1 MDFQDQDTQQ
11 QGKNPFNANVLK
23 GGQVDPR
30 SKLYQRSVAGREKLD
45 EMLSRLWSDGMDEAD
60 VFMAGVKALTSRD
73 KGYVGAYLDSKN
85 PGRRYQENEAMA
97 ITDQVMKNL
106 GIGSHP
112 GNRLTREKDEEG
124 KAKRKEEA
132 TARGGYGPKQAPGKK
147 AMPVGQQRKEGKRES
162 TGQPVEGSQREGLG
176 QPETGPRSEWQKTLQ
191 DRMEGKATTADVL
204 QEFQKQYQSKL
215 SQSPEAQAKREEKQ
229 KGRRDELRQ
238 RIAEDKR
245 LQDREAVAEGP
256 EPETEGPTR
265 AIEGRIKQDL
275 GNAFKSQYDTFRK
288 GLIDAEK
295 RKSKGAWDPSKEK
308 YIQPEESQL
317 RDLIDLAIEDTQEK
331 HGNIDAESAKSQL
344 RDYLVNTLG
353 VDPYE
358 EEIPAAP
365 EAQAAST
372 KGAAA
377 PEPED
382 EAKPGIPPDQ
392 ITNLFRAKYNQNKKD
407 ALERAK
413 AAARKAGQLAPKTAK
428 LTPDDLEY
436 IAQETADDLGTD
448 LDTATKAINEK
459 FGLNIGGP
467 QQQPEESAAPEAPTA
482 APEPEAPS
490 RREVTSK
497 GGFKAPA
504 QQAGRK
510 GGGGFTPSPKELRAV
525 KEKVAKSTPEQIIKE
540 FKQGTLFPAG
550 LTTETS
556 ATNPLEGGSA
566 ATPEQTPAPEA
577 GGQEPPEAEKAGAA
591 GQQSMF
597 KMGTLQPRSGKGF
610 GSNVAETAQPTG
622 EKATQRSIRGLG
634 PSAGKFNTTR
644 EKKAGDELLTQNL
657 KSYGFT
663 PKQVKEIQKSGLTEQ
678 ERQQIT
684 SRRGKEQE
692 VKESQRKAPEPAE
705 QPGLL
710 TDEGSAKD
718 FTKSGPANKPPTSSQ
733 KTSTAKGKSPLDQVA
748 KAVLSGLERD
758 KAARESAGQF
768 FNRVRDLIQKQAG
781 QGASKSDV
789 DQAAA
794 KAINQQKGRKTRNK
808 TVNSAEYQEFAQS
821 IRSMM
826 R

>member
-23 GGQVDPR
+23 GGKVDPR

-45 EMLSRLWSDGMDEAD
+45 EMLSRLWGDGMDEAD
-60 VFMAGVKALTSRD
+60 VFMAGVRALTSRD

-132 TARGGYGPKQAPGKK
+132 TARGGFGPKQAPGKK
-147 AMPVGQQRKEGKRES
+147 AMPVGQQRKEGKRPG

-229 KGRRDELRQ
+229 RGRQEDLRQ
-238 RIAEDKR
+238 KISEDKR
-245 LQDREAVAEGP
+245 LQDQEAAAVGP
-256 EPETEGPTR
+256 EPETEAPTR

-275 GNAFKSQYDTFRK
+275 GNSFKSQYDTFRK

-295 RKSKGAWDPSKEK
+295 RKSKGAWDPNKEK
-308 YIQPEESQL
+308 YIQPDESQL

-331 HGNIDAESAKSQL
+331 HGSIDAESAKSQL

-358 EEIPAAP
+358 EGETP
-365 EAQAAST
+365 
-372 KGAAA
+372 AA
-377 PEPED
+377 PEPE
-382 EAKPGIPPDQ
+382 ATIPPDQ

-413 AAARKAGQLAPKTAK
+413 AAARKAGQLAPKTAE

-448 LDTATKAINEK
+448 LGTAIEAINEK
-459 FGLNIGGP
+459 FGLNIGGT
-467 QQQPEESAAPEAPTA
+467 QQQPEESAAPAAAGTREPPSAPAETPA
-482 APEPEAPS
+482 APEPEAPPVP
-490 RREVTSK
+490 REVTSK
-497 GGFKAPA
+497 GGFKAPS
-504 QQAGRK
+504 QAARK
-510 GGGGFTPSPKELRAV
+510 GGTGFTPSPKELRAV
-525 KEKVAKSTPEQIIKE
+525 KEKVAKSTPEQVIKE

-566 ATPEQTPAPEA
+566 STPEQAPAPEA
-577 GGQEPPEAEKAGAA
+577 GGQEFEGQGDLLDEGGAA
-591 GQQSMF
+591 KDFTKTGPA
-597 KMGTLQPRSGKGF
+597 PRK
-610 GSNVAETAQPTG
+610 P
-622 EKATQRSIRGLG
+622 TQRSIRGLG
-634 PSAGKFNTTR
+634 PSAGKFDTTR
-644 EKKAGDELLTQNL
+644 TQKAGDELLTQNL

-718 FTKSGPANKPPTSSQ
+718 FTKSGPERKPSPPSGGTQ
-733 KTSTAKGKSPLDQVA
+733 GKQGKSPLDQVA

-808 TVNSAEYQEFAQS
+808 ISNNAEYQEFAQS

>member
-23 GGQVDPR
+23 GGKVDPR

-97 ITDQVMKNL
+97 ITDQVMKNM

-124 KAKRKEEA
+124 KAKRKEENV
-132 TARGGYGPKQAPGKK
+132 ARGGFGPKQAPGKK

-162 TGQPVEGSQREGLG
+162 TGQPVEGSRREGLG

-229 KGRRDELRQ
+229 KGRQEDLRQ
-238 RIAEDKR
+238 KISEDKR
-245 LQDREAVAEGP
+245 LQDQESAAAGP

-265 AIEGRIKQDL
+265 AVEGRIKQDL
-275 GNAFKSQYDTFRK
+275 GNSFKSQYDTFRK
-288 GLIDAEK
+288 GLIDSEK
-295 RKSKGAWDPSKEK
+295 RKSTGAWDPSKEK
-308 YIQPEESQL
+308 YIQPDESQL

-358 EEIPAAP
+358 EETP
-365 EAQAAST
+365 
-372 KGAAA
+372 AA
-377 PEPED
+377 PEPEA
-382 EAKPGIPPDQ
+382 EASIPPDQ

-413 AAARKAGQLAPKTAK
+413 AAARKAGQLAPKTAE

-459 FGLNIGGP
+459 FGLNIGVT
-467 QQQPEESAAPEAPTA
+467 QQQPEESATPEAPTA
-482 APEPEAPS
+482 APEPEDPS

-497 GGFKAPA
+497 GGFKAPR
-504 QQAGRK
+504 QAARE
-510 GGGGFTPSPKELRAV
+510 GGGTGFTPSPKELRAV

-566 ATPEQTPAPEA
+566 ATPEQPAAPEQ
-577 GGQEPPEAEKAGAA
+577 GGQESPEAEKAGAA

-597 KMGTLQPRSGKGF
+597 KRGTLQPRTGKGF
-610 GSNVAETAQPTG
+610 GSNVDKAPQPNE

-634 PSAGKFNTTR
+634 PSAGKFDTTR
-644 EKKAGDELLTQNL
+644 TQKAGDELLTQNL

-684 SRRGKEQE
+684 GRRSKEQE

-718 FTKSGPANKPPTSSQ
+718 FTRSGPEKKPEGTQ
-733 KTSTAKGKSPLDQVA
+733 RKQGKSPLDQVA

-781 QGASKSDV
+781 QGALKSDI

-808 TVNSAEYQEFAQS
+808 ISNNAEYQEFAQS
-821 IRSMM
+821 IRAML

>member
-1 MDFQDQDTQQ
+1 MDFQDQDTPQQ

-23 GGQVDPR
+23 GGKVDPG

-45 EMLSRLWSDGMDEAD
+45 EMLSRLWGDGMDEAD

-97 ITDQVMKNL
+97 ITDQVMKNM

-132 TARGGYGPKQAPGKK
+132 TARGGFGPKQAPGKK
-147 AMPVGQQRKEGKRES
+147 AMSVRQQRKEGKREGS
-162 TGQPVEGSQREGLG
+162 GTPVESPDREGLG
-176 QPETGPRSEWQKTLQ
+176 QPETGPRSEWQNTLQ
-191 DRMEGKATTADVL
+191 DRMEGKATTADVV
-204 QEFQKQYQSKL
+204 EAFQKEKQSRL

-229 KGRRDELRQ
+229 RDRQADLRRS
-238 RIAEDKR
+238 IAEDKGLR
-245 LQDREAVAEGP
+245 DQEAATAGP

-275 GNAFKSQYDTFRK
+275 GNSFKSQYDTFRK

-308 YIQPEESQL
+308 YIQPDESQL
-317 RDLIDLAIEDTQEK
+317 RDLIDLAVEDTQEK

-365 EAQAAST
+365 EPEAEAS
-372 KGAAA
+372 
-377 PEPED
+377 
-382 EAKPGIPPDQ
+382 IPPDQ

-413 AAARKAGQLAPKTAK
+413 AAARKAGQLAPKTAE
-428 LTPDDLEY
+428 LTSDDLEY

-448 LDTATKAINEK
+448 LNTATEAINKK

-467 QQQPEESAAPEAPTA
+467 QQQPAEGAAAPEAPTA
-482 APEPEAPS
+482 APEPEAPPS
-490 RREVTSK
+490 REVTSK
-497 GGFKAPA
+497 GGFKAPR
-504 QQAGRK
+504 QAAR
-510 GGGGFTPSPKELRAV
+510 GGGGTGFTPSPKELRAV

-566 ATPEQTPAPEA
+566 ATPEQAPTPEA
-577 GGQEPPEAEKAGAA
+577 GGQEPPEAEKAGGP

-597 KMGTLQPRSGKGF
+597 KRGTLQPRSGKGF
-610 GSNVAETAQPTG
+610 GSNVDNPG
-622 EKATQRSIRGLG
+622 EDKTTQRSIRGLG
-634 PSAGKFNTTR
+634 PSAGKFDTTR

-657 KSYGFT
+657 KSYGFR

-684 SRRGKEQE
+684 GRRDKEQE

-710 TDEGSAKD
+710 DEEGKAQD
-718 FTKSGPANKPPTSSQ
+718 FTKSGPQSPTG
-733 KTSTAKGKSPLDQVA
+733 STKKKQGRSPLDQVA

-768 FNRVRDLIQKQAG
+768 FNRVRDLISKQAE
-781 QGASKSDV
+781 QGASKSDI

>member
-1 MDFQDQDTQQ
+1 
-11 QGKNPFNANVLK
+11 
-23 GGQVDPR
+23 
-30 SKLYQRSVAGREKLD
+30 
-45 EMLSRLWSDGMDEAD
+45 
-60 VFMAGVKALTSRD
+60 
-73 KGYVGAYLDSKN
+73 
-85 PGRRYQENEAMA
+85 
-97 ITDQVMKNL
+97 
-106 GIGSHP
+106 
-112 GNRLTREKDEEG
+112 
-124 KAKRKEEA
+124 
-132 TARGGYGPKQAPGKK
+132 
-147 AMPVGQQRKEGKRES
+147 MPVGQQRKEGKRES

>member
-23 GGQVDPR
+23 GGKVDPR
-30 SKLYQRSVAGREKLD
+30 SKLYQRSIAGREKLD
-45 EMLSRLWSDGMDEAD
+45 EMLSRLWGDGMDEAD
-60 VFMAGVKALTSRD
+60 VFMAGVRALTSRD

-97 ITDQVMKNL
+97 ITDQVMKNI

-132 TARGGYGPKQAPGKK
+132 TARGGFGPKQAPGKK
-147 AMPVGQQRKEGKRES
+147 AMPVGQQRKEGKRPG

-229 KGRRDELRQ
+229 RGRRDELRQ
-238 RIAEDKR
+238 RIAEDR
-245 LQDREAVAEGP
+245 GLRDREAAAGP
-256 EPETEGPTR
+256 EPEETSTPEFINR
-265 AIEGRIKQDL
+265 SNIA
-275 GNAFKSQYDTFRK
+275 NYFKKLATSYK
-288 GLIDAEK
+288 GEFDENILEELI
-295 RKSKGAWDPSKEK
+295 SKTLEDNN
-308 YIQPEESQL
+308 
-317 RDLIDLAIEDTQEK
+317 IEDEVNQDIARDEILKRFNNKTVLGGSRLSRFASWSGPNDKPADLESKQE
-331 HGNIDAESAKSQL
+331 GTS
-344 RDYLVNTLG
+344 T
-353 VDPYE
+353 
-358 EEIPAAP
+358 AP
-365 EAQAAST
+365 EPSAGAT
-372 KGAAA
+372 EGAAA
-377 PEPED
+377 P
-382 EAKPGIPPDQ
+382 
-392 ITNLFRAKYNQNKKD
+392 
-407 ALERAK
+407 
-413 AAARKAGQLAPKTAK
+413 AAAGTREPPSAPAE
-428 LTPDDLEY
+428 TP
-436 IAQETADDLGTD
+436 
-448 LDTATKAINEK
+448 
-459 FGLNIGGP
+459 
-467 QQQPEESAAPEAPTA
+467 A
-482 APEPEAPS
+482 APEPEAPPVP
-490 RREVTSK
+490 REVTSK
-497 GGFKAPA
+497 GGFKAPR
-504 QQAGRK
+504 QAARE
-510 GGGGFTPSPKELRAV
+510 GGGTGFTPSPKELRAV

-566 ATPEQTPAPEA
+566 ATPEQAPTPEQ

-597 KMGTLQPRSGKGF
+597 KKGTLQPRTGKGF
-610 GSNVAETAQPTG
+610 GSNVDKAAQPSE

-634 PSAGKFNTTR
+634 PSAGKFDTTR
-644 EKKAGDELLTQNL
+644 TQKAGDELLTQNL

-718 FTKSGPANKPPTSSQ
+718 FTKSGPERKPSPPSGGTQ
-733 KTSTAKGKSPLDQVA
+733 GKQGKSPLDQVA

-808 TVNSAEYQEFAQS
+808 ISNNAEYQEFAQS
-821 IRSMM
+821 IRAMI